1 MSSSEDSEP
10 IEDSSSEEEQEEQ
23 HGGDQQLTGATADPQ
38 VLQYFWDL
46 ASLEQDA
53 RQAAASSLVQA
64 LFDSQKQHESS
75 HMPAGAQP
83 GGSLDIQQEGGN
95 RQQRMEQCLNC
106 CSPLMA
112 YGLKRLARGL
122 ASSRQGARQGFAAAL
137 AATLAHSAA
146 AAAAGHKGGAKGAAG
161 VAMPLQLPFVSAAGV
176 LALLDACLEVTGSM
190 KGSDQRDALLGRVFG
205 LAALCRSGL
214 PAALPAAPAGSISA
228 LRGTAVVAEQLLGL
242 LQRKAFLRE
251 SAAAALVEL
260 LGQLSTADMQQVLSQ
275 APKLTSLLQVQPNSA
290 TPESLYI
297 ALRLWHNLP
306 QQQLQSCQLLP
317 KLPASVSPPP
327 ELFWHQPGAVQ
338 RSSVAA
344 AAAALFAAG
353 QLKALCPALLATTA
367 SHPRMHP
374 VWGCMLALLVPG
386 FVPVKVLQQQ
396 PDTEQDQQQQQHIRA
411 APDQQQLANLW
422 HHFVE
427 ASCLNS
433 SHERKAL
440 ALQLLQLLLPV
451 LTPDAVPVLLSR
463 QLLGCIST
471 ALRNKDSYLHASARK
486 SMDRIRSCAE
496 HSLIAKSNPALAA
509 KLRLALAAQLQSANL
524 QQAAAAAGGSKAKGQ
539 QGLLQGLDAPGV
551 AAYVD
556 QLLQEIVAALAQHK
570 AAANGSAAAAAA
582 ESLEDEDMAE
592 ADAEADDTKAKQ
604 LLDQLAAALKL
615 QAADAATLRKGLVFL
630 AAAAFLQLPRSL
642 DVASLAAPG
651 SAAAAAAAAA
661 ATPAGKPSK
670 KKQKAGKAA
679 GDAAAAAAADG
690 DSLQLEREVLQL
702 AARVQPQPQQQVRQH
717 CAARLITLLHSLHHR
732 TGQQPKQQQQQ
743 QQQDGKEQQQ
753 QHGPSGE
760 TKKQRKAR
768 LQAEQ
773 EQAAAAARQAA
784 WQQQEALTS
793 QLVSAAQQ
801 LQGVQPTAEEDV
813 LEMVQQLQALEVLV
827 QQHVQQQKQQQQQ
840 VAATRCRVVLQLL
853 HQLQLQLLS
862 GGLTAEA
869 AGSVVDDL
877 ELAVVRGLGLPSD
890 NLGLDKSAAAAAL
903 RGSSSEAEEDEEQ
916 QGSDNSSSS
925 SEDGEGEPAWQDV
938 LLDLLLAL
946 LSNSSSS
953 DAAKGGG
960 VLVPSAPLR
969 EACEAVFRAFAEEMT
984 PQGLS
989 DMLRLLGQRA
999 SEAIKKDDE
1008 EDSEVEMDED
1018 DIDDGGSD
1026 ASASSDAT
1034 GSGSEEDAEQQEEA
1048 SKDADEAAPA
1058 AKKQPAAAAA
1068 DGEDEDESDGGM
1080 DDEAMMRL
1088 DAQLGAAVRSMVAGR
1103 GGSAKERAA
1112 SLLGL
1117 QLRVAAL
1124 LEEWL
1129 KKCSKSPLV
1138 LQAVLPLLRAL
1149 VSASGAGG
1157 NPTLADRLASIAS
1170 KQLSKCRPVLLL
1182 AGQEAPPPQ
1191 QQQQQQPPKMEL
1203 AVFAADL
1210 RKVLYYA
1217 SREKDG
1223 RVAAAA
1229 GQALLVLIGAGSEAG
1244 GAAAAAAQGAAADAL
1259 QDFFDKKKSRLQ
1271 KGWCEQLLSRCPEA
1285 VLGGEAAGLAAILAA
1300 CSKGRNESTRG
1311 KAAALLPVLLRASQG
1326 AAQGAAGSADANPSL
1341 LLGTLQQH
1349 QPALAAALGAAVAG
1363 PYKGKE
1369 QHAAA
1374 VKAVVALLAGVGKLG
1389 AGKRMAELLGAEAVR
1404 ELGKVV
1410 VVVKA
1415 AGVQPR
1421 VESQLDRLVDVAGLQ
1436 QLVAAGKPDPARLAL
1451 LNKQRA
1457 ALVGKPAAAAAAAA
1471 GSKRLQQAAAGSKRP
1486 QQAAAAAAAADG
1498 ESSGDED
1505 EAGAREV
1512 QPKKKQK
1519 SKQQQQQ
1526 QGGGKKEH
1534 KKEKKPAAAAAAA
1547 AAAATGKRKEQD
1559 DSESKGKKKKK
1570 HKQQQ

>member
-10 IEDSSSEEEQEEQ
+10 IQDSSSEEEQEEQ

-53 RQAAASSLVQA
+53 RQTAASSLVQA
-64 LFDSQKQHESS
+64 LVDSQKQHESS

-83 GGSLDIQQEGGN
+83 GGSLDTQQEGGN
-95 RQQRMEQCLNC
+95 RQQRMEQCFNC

-146 AAAAGHKGGAKGAAG
+146 AAAGGHKGGAKGAAG
-161 VAMPLQLPFVSAAGV
+161 VSTPLQLPFVSAAGV

-260 LGQLSTADMQQVLSQ
+260 LGGLSTADMQQVLSQ

-317 KLPASVSPPP
+317 KLPANSAPPP
-327 ELFWHQPGAVQ
+327 ELFWQQPGAVQ

-396 PDTEQDQQQQQHIRA
+396 PDTEQDQQQQQQQHHIRA

-451 LTPDAVPVLLSR
+451 LTPEAVPVLLSR

-496 HSLIAKSNPALAA
+496 HSLMAKSDPALAA

-556 QLLQEIVAALAQHK
+556 QLLQEFVAALAQNK

-582 ESLEDEDMAE
+582 AADSSEDEDMADAE
-592 ADAEADDTKAKQ
+592 AEADDTKAKQ

-615 QAADAATLRKGLVFL
+615 QAADAATLRKGLV
-630 AAAAFLQLPRSL
+630 
-642 DVASLAAPG
+642 
-651 SAAAAAAAAA
+651 
-661 ATPAGKPSK
+661 
-670 KKQKAGKAA
+670 
-679 GDAAAAAAADG
+679 
-690 DSLQLEREVLQL
+690 
-702 AARVQPQPQQQVRQH
+702 
-717 CAARLITLLHSLHHR
+717 
-732 TGQQPKQQQQQ
+732 
-743 QQQDGKEQQQ
+743 
-753 QHGPSGE
+753 
-760 TKKQRKAR
+760 
-768 LQAEQ
+768 
-773 EQAAAAARQAA
+773 
-784 WQQQEALTS
+784 
-793 QLVSAAQQ
+793 
-801 LQGVQPTAEEDV
+801 
-813 LEMVQQLQALEVLV
+813 
-827 QQHVQQQKQQQQQ
+827 
-840 VAATRCRVVLQLL
+840 
-853 HQLQLQLLS
+853 
-862 GGLTAEA
+862 
-869 AGSVVDDL
+869 
-877 ELAVVRGLGLPSD
+877 
-890 NLGLDKSAAAAAL
+890 
-903 RGSSSEAEEDEEQ
+903 
-916 QGSDNSSSS
+916 
-925 SEDGEGEPAWQDV
+925 
-938 LLDLLLAL
+938 
-946 LSNSSSS
+946 SSS

-960 VLVPSAPLR
+960 VLVPTAPLR

-1018 DIDDGGSD
+1018 DDAGGSD
-1026 ASASSDAT
+1026 ASEDADAE
-1034 GSGSEEDAEQQEEA
+1034 GSGSADYAEQEKDASEDEDA
-1048 SKDADEAAPA
+1048 AAPA
-1058 AKKQPAAAAA
+1058 AAKQPAAAAA
-1068 DGEDEDESDGGM
+1068 ADGEDEDEDESDGGM

-1129 KKCSKSPLV
+1129 KKCPKSPLV

-1182 AGQEAPPPQ
+1182 AGQDAPPPPQ
-1191 QQQQQQPPKMEL
+1191 QQQPKMEL

-1259 QDFFDKKKSRLQ
+1259 QDFFDKKKSRLH
-1271 KGWCEQLLSRCPEA
+1271 KGWCEQLLSRCFDA

-1326 AAQGAAGSADANPSL
+1326 AAGSADANPSL
-1341 LLGTLQQH
+1341 LLGALQQH

-1374 VKAVVALLAGVGKLG
+1374 VKSVVALLAGVARLG
-1389 AGKRMAELLGAEAVR
+1389 SGKRMAELLGAEAVR

-1410 VVVKA
+1410 VVVTA

-1457 ALVGKPAAAAAAAA
+1457 ALVGTPAAAAAAA
-1471 GSKRLQQAAAGSKRP
+1471 GSKRP
-1486 QQAAAAAAAADG
+1486 QPAAAAAAAPGG

-1505 EAGAREV
+1505 EEGAREV

-1526 QGGGKKEH
+1526 QQQGGGKGKEH
-1534 KKEKKPAAAAAAA
+1534 KKEKKPAAAAA

-1559 DSESKGKKKKK
+1559 DSESKGKKKK

>member
-23 HGGDQQLTGATADPQ
+23 HGGNQQLTGATADPQ

-64 LFDSQKQHESS
+64 LVDSQKQHESS

-161 VAMPLQLPFVSAAGV
+161 VATPLQLPCVSAAGV

-317 KLPASVSPPP
+317 KLPASASPPP

-451 LTPDAVPVLLSR
+451 LTPEAVPVLLSR

-509 KLRLALAAQLQSANL
+509 KLPAA
-524 QQAAAAAGGSKAKGQ
+524 
-539 QGLLQGLDAPGV
+539 
-551 AAYVD
+551 
-556 QLLQEIVAALAQHK
+556 
-570 AAANGSAAAAAA
+570 
-582 ESLEDEDMAE
+582 
-592 ADAEADDTKAKQ
+592 
-604 LLDQLAAALKL
+604 
-615 QAADAATLRKGLVFL
+615 
-630 AAAAFLQLPRSL
+630 
-642 DVASLAAPG
+642 
-651 SAAAAAAAAA
+651 
-661 ATPAGKPSK
+661 
-670 KKQKAGKAA
+670 
-679 GDAAAAAAADG
+679 
-690 DSLQLEREVLQL
+690 
-702 AARVQPQPQQQVRQH
+702 
-717 CAARLITLLHSLHHR
+717 
-732 TGQQPKQQQQQ
+732 
-743 QQQDGKEQQQ
+743 
-753 QHGPSGE
+753 
-760 TKKQRKAR
+760 
-768 LQAEQ
+768 
-773 EQAAAAARQAA
+773 
-784 WQQQEALTS
+784 
-793 QLVSAAQQ
+793 
-801 LQGVQPTAEEDV
+801 
-813 LEMVQQLQALEVLV
+813 
-827 QQHVQQQKQQQQQ
+827 
-840 VAATRCRVVLQLL
+840 
-853 HQLQLQLLS
+853 
-862 GGLTAEA
+862 
-869 AGSVVDDL
+869 
-877 ELAVVRGLGLPSD
+877 
-890 NLGLDKSAAAAAL
+890 
-903 RGSSSEAEEDEEQ
+903 
-916 QGSDNSSSS
+916 
-925 SEDGEGEPAWQDV
+925 
-938 LLDLLLAL
+938 
-946 LSNSSSS
+946 SSSS

-960 VLVPSAPLR
+960 VLVPTAPLR

-1018 DIDDGGSD
+1018 DDDGDASD
-1026 ASASSDAT
+1026 ASEDAE
-1034 GSGSEEDAEQQEEA
+1034 GSGSEEDAGQEEDA
-1048 SKDADEAAPA
+1048 SDDADEAAPA
-1058 AKKQPAAAAA
+1058 AAKQPAAAAA
-1068 DGEDEDESDGGM
+1068 DGEDEDDDESDGGM

-1182 AGQEAPPPQ
+1182 AGQDAPPPPQ
-1191 QQQQQQPPKMEL
+1191 QQQQQPKMEL

-1271 KGWCEQLLSRCPEA
+1271 KGWCEQLLSRCPES
-1285 VLGGEAAGLAAILAA
+1285 VLGGEAAGLAAIFAA

-1326 AAQGAAGSADANPSL
+1326 AAQGAAGSADASPSM
-1341 LLGTLQQH
+1341 LLGALQQH

-1374 VKAVVALLAGVGKLG
+1374 VKAVVALLAGVAKLG

-1421 VESQLDRLVDVAGLQ
+1421 VESQLDSLVEVAGLQ

-1471 GSKRLQQAAAGSKRP
+1471 AGSKRP
-1486 QQAAAAAAAADG
+1486 QQAAAAAAAAGG

-1505 EAGAREV
+1505 EEGAPEV

-1547 AAAATGKRKEQD
+1547 TGKRKEQD
-1559 DSESKGKKKKK
+1559 DNESKGKKKKK